1 MVCINL
7 VVVEHWLGHMGT
19 PNCIDNDTQTCI
31 GTSMRV
37 QLLARILHLVATL
50 NMIFNVTYY
59 SKLHVPIFFE
69 LFM

>member
-1 MVCINL
+1 
-7 VVVEHWLGHMGT
+7 MGT
-19 PNCIDNDTQTCI
+19 PNCIDNETQTCI
-31 GTSMRV
+31 GTSMQV

-59 SKLHVPIFFE
+59 SKLHVHIFFE